1 MICSLWD
8 ISLADTI
15 VFGNNYNDGVYYALL
30 KIGFIMHFL
39 RDDIY
44 HVLLGMRLM
53 KELEVVK
60 K

>member
-1 MICSLWD
+1 MKRIYD
-8 ISLADTI
+8 I
-15 VFGNNYNDGVYYALL
+15 FYNDGVYYALL